1 MLIEKDN
8 FINDEFC
15 DYLINYHK
23 ANFNKKY
30 RNKDKWAMK
39 HRNTQILTCEAEAI
53 EGNSYFKILLSSLNF
68 LVQTHF
74 KNTFINYS
82 QIVRWPN
89 KQKQNEHLD
98 FDYHSHTSI
107 LYLNDDYKGG
117 ETVVGDKVIKPKK
130 GKIFLFEGN
139 KIKHQVLQIRSGIR
153 YTNPTWYMMY
163 EKEKK

>member
-1 MLIEKDN
+1 M
-8 FINDEFC
+8 
-15 DYLINYHK
+15 
-23 ANFNKKY
+23 
-30 RNKDKWAMK
+30 
-39 HRNTQILTCEAEAI
+39 
-53 EGNSYFKILLSSLNF
+53 
-68 LVQTHF
+68 
-74 KNTFINYS
+74 
-82 QIVRWPN
+82 
-89 KQKQNEHLD
+89 D

-130 GKIFLFEGN
+130 GKIILFEGN